1 MIRKEEGYE
10 AITLPNGA
18 LRSASYRAGY
28 EYIHHQAWDGK
39 INGRQRTPFDLLQ
52 ELPSL
57 IVSFS
62 AGEMEELLNKI
73 QREQQR
79 RLSDDIAMAD
89 LLSEAQVNANDN
101 HITFIS
107 HRKSTSDESEGDN
120 KSS

>member
-1 MIRKEEGYE
+1 MIKKEGYE
-10 AITLPNGA
+10 ATTLPNSA
-18 LRSASYRAGY
+18 LRSASYKAGY
-28 EYIHHQAWDGK
+28 ECIHHQAWHRK

-52 ELPSL
+52 DLPSL

-89 LLSEAQVNANDN
+89 LLSEAQANANEN
-101 HITFIS
+101 HIMFVS
-107 HRKSTSDESEGDN
+107 HRKSTSNESKGDN

>member
-1 MIRKEEGYE
+1 MIKKEEGYE

-57 IVSFS
+57 IVSFPD
-62 AGEMEELLNKI
+62 GQLEELRNKI
-73 QREQQR
+73 QRERQR
-79 RLSDDIAMAD
+79 RLSDDNAMAGF
-89 LLSEAQVNANDN
+89 LSEAEADADDD
-101 HITFIS
+101 HITS
-107 HRKSTSDESEGDN
+107 VSRRTSTSGEGEGDN
-120 KSS
+120 KSY